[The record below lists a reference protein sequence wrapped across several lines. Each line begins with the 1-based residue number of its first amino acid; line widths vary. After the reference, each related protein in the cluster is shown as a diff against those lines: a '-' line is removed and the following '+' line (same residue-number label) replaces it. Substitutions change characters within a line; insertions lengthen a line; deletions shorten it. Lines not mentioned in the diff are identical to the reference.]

1 MCGRPLPMLATLRPP
16 LVPTGD
22 KLPPAPHP
30 SMPWLS
36 YEGTGVS
43 EHRER
48 LIHAGCDVNRRHS
61 SRAKSGLPLTFC

>member
-1 MCGRPLPMLATLRPP
+1 
-16 LVPTGD
+16 
-22 KLPPAPHP
+22 
-30 SMPWLS
+30 MPWLS